1 MGEDRAAEDAVP
13 QPEGGVADVAPAAP
27 SAAAPLETLRAEM
40 RGLVASDAVD
50 KPTALELVRLWNA
63 AETLLLQEQHARAYD
78 VAALRH
84 ELERTR
90 LQAELDRY
98 ARRHTLDEAQL
109 RQLADERKPSS
120 ASVTGFTRRS

>member
-1 MGEDRAAEDAVP
+1 MSDAEDDAR
-13 QPEGGVADVAPAAP
+13 EP
-27 SAAAPLETLRAEM
+27 SPTTPPRTPLETLRGEM
-40 RGLVASDAVD
+40 RALVASELID
-50 KPTALELVRLWNA
+50 KPTALELTRLWNA

-84 ELERTR
+84 ELERAR
-90 LQAELDRY
+90 LQAELDRF

-120 ASVTGFTRRS
+120 TSFTRRS